1 MNDDSQ
7 YIKPNQFKAQ
17 LLEAAN
23 QPNPKNQNEQKHKLL
38 TLGCTLNEIKAILK
52 FDDETARLRAEILMN
67 VLERQAKA
75 YKKQVR
81 LKKKREREEKR
92 EWQISELMNSN
103 TELNEESVKFSKPET
118 ECYVVGQREPGVD
131 GVMIDNLKELMA
143 YDDAHPKLYPDYI
156 DIIVEDPATLRKLG
170 QR

>member
-67 VLERQAKA
+67 VLDRQEKA

-81 LKKKREREEKR
+81 VQRKRIKEEER
-92 EWQISELMNSN
+92 EWQINELMNSN
-103 TELNEESVKFSKPET
+103 TELNEESVKSSELEEEKSNPPQFEN
-118 ECYVVGQREPGVD
+118 D
-131 GVMIDNLKELMA
+131 LLIDNMKELMA

>member
-1 MNDDSQ
+1 MINEPE
-7 YIKPNQFKAQ
+7 YIKPNQFKTL

-23 QPNPKNQNEQKHKLL
+23 QTNSMDQNEQKDKLL
-38 TLGCTLNEIKAILK
+38 SLGCTHDEINTILK

-75 YKKQVR
+75 YKRQVR
-81 LKKKREREEKR
+81 LQRKRIKEEER

-103 TELNEESVKFSKPET
+103 TKLNEETAKSSELEEEKSNPPQFEN
-118 ECYVVGQREPGVD
+118 D
-131 GVMIDNLKELMA
+131 LLIDNMKELMA
-143 YDDAHPKLYPDYI
+143 RPDSNPSPYPRYI

>member
-67 VLERQAKA
+67 VLDRQEKA

-81 LKKKREREEKR
+81 VQRKRIKEEER
-92 EWQISELMNSN
+92 EWQINELMNCN
-103 TELNEESVKFSKPET
+103 TKLAEESVKFSELEEEKSNPPQFEN
-118 ECYVVGQREPGVD
+118 D
-131 GVMIDNLKELMA
+131 ILIDNMKELMA

>member
-1 MNDDSQ
+1 MINEPE
-7 YIKPNQFKAQ
+7 YIKPDQFKTL

-23 QPNPKNQNEQKHKLL
+23 QPNPKNQNEQKDKLL
-38 TLGCTLNEIKAILK
+38 TLGCTHDEIEAILK

-67 VLERQAKA
+67 VLERQEKA

-81 LKKKREREEKR
+81 LKKKRDREEER
-92 EWQISELMNSN
+92 EWQINELMNSN
-103 TELNEESVKFSKPET
+103 TTLNEEPVKPIISEREEHFESPEFLDKM
-118 ECYVVGQREPGVD
+118 V
-131 GVMIDNLKELMA
+131 DNLKKMMD